1 LRAHPG
7 AGTKKTV
14 SKKREGIDFE
24 KSIAE
29 LEALVERME
38 SGELSLEQSLKDFE
52 RGVAL
57 TRSCQKALADAEQKV
72 KILLGRNDNATLQ
85 PFESNADVDDADDL
99 DSHPDD
105 TP

>member
-1 LRAHPG
+1 M
-7 AGTKKTV
+7 

-57 TRSCQKALADAEQKV
+57 TRSCQKALAEAEQKV
-72 KILLGRNDNATLQ
+72 KILLGRNDKASLQ
-85 PFESNADVDDADDL
+85 PFESDTEIEDTEP
-99 DSHPDD
+99 DSDSDDD